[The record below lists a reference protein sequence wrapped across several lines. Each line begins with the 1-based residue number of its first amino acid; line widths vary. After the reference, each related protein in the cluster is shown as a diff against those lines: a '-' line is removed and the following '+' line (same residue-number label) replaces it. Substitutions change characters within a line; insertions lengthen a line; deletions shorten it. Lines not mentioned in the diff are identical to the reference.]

1 MSNELSAGSEEITP
15 LATPESLVSLTSALV
30 HKSTPKAAPSPVA
43 IAFIMVAA
51 PCAIA
56 VASAFPCVFL
66 HPVKLI

>member
-1 MSNELSAGSEEITP
+1 MVFSVGSEVISP
-15 LATPESLVSLTSALV
+15 LIMLGSFVSWTSALV

-43 IAFIMVAA
+43 IALIIVAA

-56 VASAFPCVFL
+56 TALAFPCVFL